1 MADAASGSACL
12 AALDAELA
20 RLRSQHELAM
30 SRFLFDEAS
39 ALQRRLAAAEDERR
53 ALALT
58 LPPPAPVAAPEPPTG
73 TVPVLARPRRR
84 RR

>member
-1 MADAASGSACL
+1 MADAASGSARL

-20 RLRSQHELAM
+20 RLRSQHEVAM
-30 SRFLFDEAS
+30 SRFRFDEAS
-39 ALQRRLAAAEDERR
+39 ALQRRIAAADDDRR
-53 ALALT
+53 ALVLS
-58 LPPPAPVAAPEPPTG
+58 LPRPAPAAPEPPTG